1 MAYPK
6 QDEPAWGGALLVGP
20 VPPHPAS
27 QRNNDR
33 GSPAGPPLTLG
44 GPELK
49 AILQHPPET
58 DAPRAPADAPF
69 LLSVIIPVYNEA
81 ATIGE
86 VVDRVAAQPI
96 SKEIIVVDD
105 GSTDATLDVLAT
117 RRHLIQVLH
126 ASPENQGKGAAIR
139 VGLTYARGDAVI
151 IQDADL
157 ELCPEEYPRLLEPL
171 HAGAEA
177 VYGSRFL
184 DRDNRHLPGRI
195 VLVDRLLTT
204 LMNLLF
210 GARLT
215 DMETAYKLV
224 RRSTLARLKL
234 RARRFEFEPELTAKL
249 LRAGVR
255 IAEVP
260 ITYHPRTV
268 DEGKKMGWSD
278 GLHTLFWLLR
288 LRFAPG

>member
-1 MAYPK
+1 
-6 QDEPAWGGALLVGP
+6 
-20 VPPHPAS
+20 
-27 QRNNDR
+27 
-33 GSPAGPPLTLG
+33 
-44 GPELK
+44 LK
-49 AILQHPPET
+49 GILEHRPET
-58 DAPRAPADAPF
+58 EAPRAHPDPPF
-69 LLSVIIPVYNEA
+69 LLSVIIPIYNEA

-86 VVDRVAAQPI
+86 VIDRVAVQPI
-96 SKEIIVVDD
+96 PKEIIVVDD
-105 GSTDATLDVLAT
+105 GSTDASLEVLAT

-126 ASPENQGKGAAIR
+126 AAPDNQGKGAAIR
-139 VGLTYARGDAVI
+139 TGLTYARGDAVI

-184 DRDNRHLPGRI
+184 NRDNRRLPGRI

-234 RARRFEFEPELTAKL
+234 RARRFEFELELTAKL
-249 LRAGVR
+249 LRAGIR
-255 IAEVP
+255 IAEAPVS
-260 ITYHPRTV
+260 YNPRTV
-268 DEGKKMGWSD
+268 DEGKKMSWGD